1 MAMIGFLT
9 LRGDIQGVIE
19 GSSRYEGNETEIEV
33 LKFDHQI
40 EIPRSANN
48 QVSSGQIVHRGIQ
61 INKLVDKST
70 PKLAQALDNREVL
83 SEVVLSWYVHTT
95 VGDRELMYRIKLEN
109 ALLTKIETWSPHLY
123 DTQHDGYRLMEN
135 LTISYEKII
144 WSYGSDG
151 DVEYET
157 QAKGAD

>member
-19 GSSRYEGNETEIEV
+19 GNSRYEGNENEIEV

-40 EIPRSANN
+40 EIPRSAAN
-48 QVSSGQIVHRGIQ
+48 QLTSGQVVHGGIKV
-61 INKLVDKST
+61 NKLIDKST

-83 SEVVLSWYVHTT
+83 KEVVLSWYVHTS

-109 ALLTKIETWSPHLY
+109 ALITKIETWSPHLY
-123 DTQHDGYRLMEN
+123 DIEQDGYRLMES
-135 LTISYEKII
+135 LTVSYEKII
-144 WSYGSDG
+144 WSYGSEG